1 MCILVCISLLF
12 IQLCYLVPYTVVIL
26 KKNSLKHLHSCRALV
41 AELQYII
48 DNIIYLLA
56 LIPGQ
61 PGSFAMRFITDIS
74 LAIMLMLS
82 HLFPS
87 VL

>member
-1 MCILVCISLLF
+1 M
-12 IQLCYLVPYTVVIL
+12 VPYTVVIL
-26 KKNSLKHLHSCRALV
+26 KKNSLKHLHSCRVLV

-61 PGSFAMRFITDIS
+61 PGSVAEIHYRHQFSDYVNVVA
-74 LAIMLMLS
+74 LV
-82 HLFPS
+82 PS